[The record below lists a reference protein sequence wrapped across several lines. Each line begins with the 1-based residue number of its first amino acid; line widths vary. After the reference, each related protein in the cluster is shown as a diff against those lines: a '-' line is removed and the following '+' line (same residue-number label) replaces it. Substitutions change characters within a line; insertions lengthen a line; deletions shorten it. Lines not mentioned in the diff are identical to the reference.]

1 MIKIYT
7 DGSSRGNPGPGGY
20 GVVLIYKNNRKEI
33 SQGYKNTTNNRMELL
48 AVIKALEALN
58 ENDLQIKIFS
68 DSKYVVE
75 SIEKGWLWNWEKK
88 NFKKKMNVDLWKKF
102 IPLYKKYKIK
112 FEWVKGHNGL
122 KENEI
127 TLEAEL
133 FSLDGKQRFYEKKSS
148 KTENAKSLGEEVG
161 KILKVKSNNS
171 YKK

>member
-88 NFKKKMNVDLWKKF
+88 NFKKKMNVDLW
-102 IPLYKKYKIK
+102 L
-112 FEWVKGHNGL
+112 
-122 KENEI
+122 
-127 TLEAEL
+127 
-133 FSLDGKQRFYEKKSS
+133 SL
-148 KTENAKSLGEEVG
+148 
-161 KILKVKSNNS
+161 IHI
-171 YKK
+171 

>member
-75 SIEKGWLWNWEKK
+75 SIEKGWIWNWEKK
-88 NFKKKMNVDLWKKF
+88 NFNKKQNVDLWKRF
-102 IPLYKKYKIK
+102 IPLYKKYSIK
-112 FEWVKGHNGL
+112 FIWVKGHDGNT
-122 KENEI
+122 ENERCDF
-127 TLEAEL
+127 LANECQE
-133 FSLDGKQRFYEKKSS
+133 
-148 KTENAKSLGEEVG
+148 KSLKDDVG
-161 KILKVKSNNS
+161 
-171 YKK
+171 YKN